1 MKKINKIVLLVCCF
15 AASAVIFY
23 VNNQRTMVSEVF
35 SSNVEALVSG
45 DGLIERPG
53 YKIEKMYM
61 EVEKGSIPGWCGEY
75 NIDGL
80 RMCINWTQTEENTL
94 HDECYWYDRD

>member
-1 MKKINKIVLLVCCF
+1 MKKINKIVLLLCCF

-45 DGLIERPG
+45 DLKQRPG
-53 YKIEKMYM
+53 YDIKDMYM
-61 EVEKGSIPGWCGEY
+61 GVEEGCISGYCGEY
-75 NIDGL
+75 NKDDL
-80 RMCINWTQTEENTL
+80 RLCINWTKTEEWTK
-94 HDECYWYDRD
+94 HDQCYVPSEK